1 MIYLVSVFILLP
13 AYILSL
19 EYIKSG
25 GDYMA
30 NENGWGGK
38 RENQTGRP
46 KQEIVR
52 KMRSTRAFDDEWELT
67 KSFLDLIKSGH
78 MEECKAFVKTL
89 KAGKINGEDAKK

>member
-1 MIYLVSVFILLP
+1 
-13 AYILSL
+13 
-19 EYIKSG
+19 
-25 GDYMA
+25 MA
-30 NENGWGGK
+30 NDNGWGGK

-78 MEECKAFVKTL
+78 MEECSAFIKSL
-89 KAGKINGEDAKK
+89 ENKKMR